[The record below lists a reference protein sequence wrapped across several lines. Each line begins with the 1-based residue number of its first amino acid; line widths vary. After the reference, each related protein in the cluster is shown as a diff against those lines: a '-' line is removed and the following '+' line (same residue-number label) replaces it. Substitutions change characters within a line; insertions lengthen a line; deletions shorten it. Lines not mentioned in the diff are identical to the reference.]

1 LATERWGVWL
11 CSDREKLIGMSVLS
25 LIIIFF
31 LSSIGSV
38 IFMGLGLGCAGVAA
52 HGAMRVPDD
61 LFLDENAVSGSH
73 VSPFYIW

>member
-1 LATERWGVWL
+1 M
-11 CSDREKLIGMSVLS
+11 GMSAIS
-25 LIIIFF
+25 LVIIFF

-61 LFLDENAVSGSH
+61 LFLDENAVRP
-73 VSPFYIW
+73 SPTQHPLVCGG